1 MAALTTTVALKNQGP
16 RQRRQGPWPHCTAD
30 RWPWW
35 SLGGGSAEG
44 LEEGS
49 WRRRAEV
56 PLPARGAGGRVS
68 DERSA
73 TITDRG
79 SQPDTD
85 VTMDC

>member
-56 PLPARGAGGRVS
+56 PLPQGEQVGASQTS
-68 DERSA
+68 DQRQ
-73 TITDRG
+73 
-79 SQPDTD
+79 SQTEAASQ
-85 VTMDC
+85 TQM